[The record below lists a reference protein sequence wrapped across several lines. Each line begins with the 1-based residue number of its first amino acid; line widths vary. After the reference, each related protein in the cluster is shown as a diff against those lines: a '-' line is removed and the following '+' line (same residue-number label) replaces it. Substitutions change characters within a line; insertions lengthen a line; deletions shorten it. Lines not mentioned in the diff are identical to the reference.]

1 MRRILMFAS
10 AVALCATPAFA
21 SDDIM
26 AGYYGNTVV
35 SAGGMIESHT
45 HYRADH
51 TFDLTASAMGQ
62 TFNSKGTWKID
73 DKGQLCRTY
82 ETAPPGMPNPLC
94 IPAEPHKP
102 GDNWTASVNG
112 QTRNMTMKAGI
123 E

>member
-10 AVALCATPAFA
+10 AVALCAAPAFA

-112 QTRNMTMKAGI
+112 QTRNMTMKAGV